1 MAQKSFTPDQVG
13 FMHKALQLAR
23 NGLGR
28 VEPNPLVGC
37 VIVRNGIIIATGYHR
52 AFGGPHAEI
61 EALKAAGTKAR
72 GAELYV
78 TLEPCCHTG
87 KTGPCTQAI
96 IAAGVRK
103 VVTAMIDPFPAVAGR
118 GIAELEKAGL
128 DVTHGLLAEQAASL
142 NAPFIKRVNR
152 NLPYCIMKWAQSLDG
167 CVATRTGHSQW
178 ISCPES
184 RQRVHE
190 LRGRVDAII
199 TGINT
204 VLADDPLL
212 TCRAQKTS
220 ALKRIALRVVLDSSC
235 RTPLN
240 SKLVHTAKIH
250 PLLIAHKANLSG
262 NAGRRAAALRLAG
275 AEMLP
280 LGSNA
285 LGRLRLDQL
294 LKTLS
299 KRGVTNV
306 LIEAGPTVMGSFLKH
321 RYLVDSIEAYIA
333 PCVLGDAQAAH
344 AIAGFAPRLFSQ
356 AIPFVWN
363 QALRVGV
370 DWLLTAQ
377 PQEQAASSTKKQPA
391 DHQ

>member
-1 MAQKSFTPDQVG
+1 MTQQIFTSDQIG

-23 NGLGR
+23 RGLGR

-37 VIVRNGIIIATGYHR
+37 VIVRNGTIIATGYHR

-61 EALKAAGTKAR
+61 EALKAAGTRAR

-87 KTGPCTQAI
+87 KTGPCTRAI
-96 IAAGVRK
+96 IAAGVRR
-103 VVTAMIDPFPAVAGR
+103 VVAAMIDPFPAVAGR
-118 GIAELEKAGL
+118 GFAELRKAGL
-128 DVTHGLLAEQAASL
+128 DVTHGLLTDQAAAL
-142 NAPFIKRVNR
+142 NAPFIKRIHR
-152 NLPYCIMKWAQSLDG
+152 HLPYCIMKWAQSLDG
-167 CVATRTGHSQW
+167 CVATRSGHSQW

-190 LRGRVDAII
+190 LRGRVDAIM

-204 VLADDPLL
+204 VLTDDPLL
-212 TCRAQKTS
+212 TCRAQKAS
-220 ALKRIALRVVLDSSC
+220 ALKRIAMRVVLDSTC

-240 SKLVHTAKIH
+240 SKLVHTAKDY
-250 PLLIAHKANLSG
+250 PLLIAHKANLPD

-275 AEMLP
+275 AELMP
-280 LGSNA
+280 LGSDP

-294 LKTLS
+294 LKNLS
-299 KRGVTNV
+299 KRGITNV
-306 LIEAGPTVMGSFLKH
+306 LVEAGPTVMGSLLMH
-321 RYLVDSIEAYIA
+321 RDLVDSIEAYIA
-333 PCVLGDAQAAH
+333 PRVLGDTQAPH

-356 AIPFVWN
+356 AMSFTWS
-363 QALRVGV
+363 QAQLVGV

-377 PQEQAASSTKKQPA
+377 LKKQASSTAGKMPR
-391 DHQ
+391 HS